1 MSLRLTVLKYGDT
14 VFGENYIF
22 SGGDKE
28 KLLPITFCFF
38 LIESET
44 RKILVDT
51 GCDDGAGFPMSV
63 FKTPVESLADIGIT
77 PDDITDIIVTHAHH
91 DHIEGVHHFPRA
103 TIHIQN
109 DEYARGKKY
118 IPEGFCVNT
127 FDEVLPLC
135 RGVLVRSIGGH
146 SVGSCIVELDGDDTT
161 YVVSGDECYSRR
173 CLDEYILTGSSVC
186 PEKSRAFLEKY
197 RAPEY
202 TVLLCHES
210 SPVR

>member
-1 MSLRLTVLKYGDT
+1 MKIVPVIYAHSTLPESM
-14 VFGENYIF
+14 VFA
-22 SGGDKE
+22 GGAKE
-28 KLLPITFCFF
+28 KRIPIDFI
-38 LIESET
+38 LYYIEAGEK
-44 RKILVDT
+44 RILVDA
-51 GCDDGAGFPMSV
+51 GCDTMPGFDMV
-63 FKTPVESLADIGIT
+63 DFVGPVAALSAHGI
-77 PDDITDIIVTHAHH
+77 DKDSITDVIITHAHH

-103 TIHIQN
+103 TIHIQS
-109 DEYARGKKY
+109 DEYARGKKH
-118 IPEGFCVNT
+118 IPEGFRVNT